1 MFKNVNIKI
10 SINNSLENF
19 NRRFKKLF
27 LNKNK
32 IESINYVDN
41 LISIALDNKDFY
53 INLINKKSKIISK
66 NKLNLINKENTKDIS
81 YDEKSVII
89 NEIGSLEDLLT

>member
-10 SINNSLENF
+10 STNNSLENF

-32 IESINYVDN
+32 TESINYVDN

-53 INLINKKSKIISK
+53 ISEINKKSKIISK
-66 NKLNLINKENTKDIS
+66 NKLNLINKENAKDIS

-89 NEIGSLEDLLT
+89 NEIESTEDLLT